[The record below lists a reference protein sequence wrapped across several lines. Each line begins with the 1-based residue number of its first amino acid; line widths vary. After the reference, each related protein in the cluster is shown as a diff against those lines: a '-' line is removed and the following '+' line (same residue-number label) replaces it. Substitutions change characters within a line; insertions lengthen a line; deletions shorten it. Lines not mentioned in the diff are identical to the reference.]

1 MTTLDDWPRVKRV
14 LAEALAREGAE
25 RQSYL
30 AEACGSDAELRA
42 RIDRLLAA
50 GDRAGTFLETPAA
63 LLLEPK
69 VLEDLSGRVVDSY
82 RLVSRLGAGGMGE
95 VYLAH
100 DTEARPAGRAQV
112 PVAGARRRPR
122 PAAAVPSGS
131 AGRVEPEP
139 PAHRRRARLRRA
151 GGPPLHGDRVHRGRD
166 AAAPP
171 AAGPPADARRRGDRR
186 PGGGC
191 AGGGACPRPGASG
204 HQAREHHG
212 ASRRLCEGPR
222 LRARQARDREAVGR
236 RGRCG
241 MGARSREW

>member
-63 LLLEPK
+63 VLLEPK

-82 RLVSRLGAGGMGE
+82 RLVSRLGAGGTGQ

-100 DTEARPAGRAQV
+100 DTKLDRPVALKFLSPELAADRDRVRRFRQEARAASSLNHPHIVVVHDFGELDGRPYIV
-112 PVAGARRRPR
+112 TELIEG
-122 PAAAVPSGS
+122 
-131 AGRVEPEP
+131 ET
-139 PAHRRRARLRRA
+139 LRQ
-151 GGPPLHGDRVHRGRD
+151 PL
-166 AAAPP
+166 

-191 AGGGACPRPGASG
+191 AGGGACPRPGPSG

-222 LRARQARDREAVGR
+222 LRARQAHDREAVARRGR
-236 RGRCG
+236 RGRR
-241 MGARSREW
+241 ARGRGW

>member
-69 VLEDLSGRVVDSY
+69 ALEDLSGRVVDSY
-82 RLVSRLGAGGMGE
+82 RLVSRLGAGGTGE

-100 DTEARPAGRAQV
+100 DAKLDR
-112 PVAGARRRPR
+112 PVALKFLSPEL
-122 PAAAVPSGS
+122 AADADRYDGS
-131 AGRVEPEP
+131 VRKRGP
-139 PAHRRRARLRRA
+139 RRA
-151 GGPPLHGDRVHRGRD
+151 
-166 AAAPP
+166 
-171 AAGPPADARRRGDRR
+171 
-186 PGGGC
+186 
-191 AGGGACPRPGASG
+191 
-204 HQAREHHG
+204 
-212 ASRRLCEGPR
+212 
-222 LRARQARDREAVGR
+222 
-236 RGRCG
+236 
-241 MGARSREW
+241 